1 VTSNDSWRRYLEAGT
16 ALGQVTLGRAEEI
29 AKGLLAPGDEERE
42 AARNDLDELTRFG
55 RQMGEQFVD
64 MARAEVSKQLEALG
78 VDSLEELFDRLADLV
93 RSQPV
98 DVPSHHAGSASDP
111 GPPEHLEPVDGAGAT
126 GETKLE
132 QNKPEQKPKAVKNT
146 KPEKA
151 KPEKTKAEKKDAKG
165 AGSERQADKLPKKL
179 KKPEKHTK
187 AEKLNKNNK
196 ENKKN
201 KNKMEKD
208 PGSRPAAGPNRVLT
222 LAKPPD
228 SAGRV

>member
-1 VTSNDSWRRYLEAGT
+1 M
-16 ALGQVTLGRAEEI
+16 GQVTLGRAEEI

-42 AARNDLDELTRFG
+42 AARNDLHELTRFG

-98 DVPSHHAGSASDP
+98 DVPSHRAESAPDP
-111 GPPEHLEPVDGAGAT
+111 APPEHLEPVDGAGGT
-126 GETKLE
+126 GESKPE
-132 QNKPEQKPKAVKNT
+132 QNKPEQKQKAVKNT
-146 KPEKA
+146 KA
-151 KPEKTKAEKKDAKG
+151 EKTKAEKKDAKG
-165 AGSERQADKLPKKL
+165 AGSERQADKLHKKL

-187 AEKLNKNNK
+187 GEKLNKN
-196 ENKKN
+196 N

-208 PGSRPAAGPNRVLT
+208 PPSRPAAGPNRVLT
-222 LAKPPD
+222 LARPPD

>member
-1 VTSNDSWRRYLEAGT
+1 MTSNDSWRRYLEAGT

-29 AKGLLAPGDEERE
+29 AKGLLAPADEERE

-98 DVPSHHAGSASDP
+98 DVPSHRAESAPDP
-111 GPPEHLEPVDGAGAT
+111 GPPEHLEPVDGAGGT
-126 GETKLE
+126 GESKPE
-132 QNKPEQKPKAVKNT
+132 QNKPEQKQKQKAVKNT
-146 KPEKA
+146 KP
-151 KPEKTKAEKKDAKG
+151 EKKDAKG
-165 AGSERQADKLPKKL
+165 AGSERQADKLHKKL
-179 KKPEKHTK
+179 KNPEKHTK
-187 AEKLNKNNK
+187 GEKLNKNN
-196 ENKKN
+196 N

-208 PGSRPAAGPNRVLT
+208 PPSRPAAGPNRVLT
-222 LAKPPD
+222 LARPPD
-228 SAGRV
+228 STGRV

>member
-42 AARNDLDELTRFG
+42 AGRNDLDELTRFG

-98 DVPSHHAGSASDP
+98 DVPSHRAESAPDP
-111 GPPEHLEPVDGAGAT
+111 GPPEHLEPVDGAGGT
-126 GETKLE
+126 GESKPE
-132 QNKPEQKPKAVKNT
+132 QNKPEQKQKQKAVKNT
-146 KPEKA
+146 KAENTKA
-151 KPEKTKAEKKDAKG
+151 EKTKAEKKDAKG
-165 AGSERQADKLPKKL
+165 AGSERQADKLHKKL

-187 AEKLNKNNK
+187 GEKLNKNN
-196 ENKKN
+196 N

-208 PGSRPAAGPNRVLT
+208 PPSRPAAGPNRVLT
-222 LAKPPD
+222 LARPPD
-228 SAGRV
+228 STGRV